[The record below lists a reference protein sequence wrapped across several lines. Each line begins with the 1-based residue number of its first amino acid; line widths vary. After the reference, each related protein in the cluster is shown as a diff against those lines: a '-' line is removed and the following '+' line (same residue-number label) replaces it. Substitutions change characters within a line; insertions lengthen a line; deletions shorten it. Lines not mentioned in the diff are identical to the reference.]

1 MSAIRPAPKFDH
13 GAALCVPPPQDQKG
27 RRALW
32 QWLGEEG
39 CPLDDRGAVQV
50 WTPFGPMVARTAF
63 LAQPLPQGAAALLV
77 LRRRHAEGGAMVEFR
92 SGTDRGHGARKDCV
106 GHQNLNR
113 ENF

>member
-27 RRALW
+27 RRHLW

-50 WTPFGPMVARTAF
+50 WTPFGPMVARPGDWIVLSVSGQYHVARASTAWD
-63 LAQPLPQGAAALLV
+63 A
-77 LRRRHAEGGAMVEFR
+77 
-92 SGTDRGHGARKDCV
+92 
-106 GHQNLNR
+106 
-113 ENF
+113 